1 MFRCWL
7 CDRVFDFSGR
17 ELNELE
23 LALRAL
29 AGELE
34 EGYLYIACD
43 GCLDT
48 MAVTVFGMEE
58 CDER

>member
-7 CDRVFDFSGR
+7 CDRVFDLSGR
-17 ELNELE
+17 ELDELE

-29 AGELE
+29 AGEPD
-34 EGYLYIACD
+34 EGYLYIACE

-48 MAVTVFGMEE
+48 TEVAVVGMEE
-58 CDER
+58 SDER